1 MLSIGDKLKKYREE
15 QGLYKTDMAR
25 LLEANYHTY
34 CKWED
39 DFNIPGANK
48 LFNTAVTLGWSLDEI
63 EPWLDL
69 PEKPD
74 VLRQILIRSLEKGL
88 TRTQVAHLADVN
100 PSNFLA
106 WCREDKPVTEPGLAK
121 LEALA
126 DSPEWDLDYE
136 WITYEDLVG
145 PRKTRSRE
153 VVGPAIPRRGVGG
166 VINYTL
172 IQQLEAEY
180 GQLTYVPDDEPR
192 LQTIREELRPGL
204 CG

>member
-15 QGLYKTDMAR
+15 QGLYKAEMAR
-25 LLEANYHTY
+25 LLEANYYTY
-34 CKWED
+34 CKWES
-39 DFNIPGANK
+39 DFNVPGPNK
-48 LFNTAVTLGWSLDEI
+48 LFNLAVTLDWPIDEI
-63 EPWLDL
+63 EPWLEL

-74 VLRQILIRSLEKGL
+74 VLRQLLIRGLEKGVN
-88 TRTQVAHLADVN
+88 RTQIARLVGAN
-100 PSNFLA
+100 PSNFYS
-106 WCREDKPVTEPGLAK
+106 WCREDKPVSEPGLAK

-145 PRKTRSRE
+145 PRKTRSRKATDQ
-153 VVGPAIPRRGVGG
+153 VPPRRGVGG

-192 LQTIREELRPGL
+192 LQIIKEELRPSL
-204 CG
+204 CK

>member
-1 MLSIGDKLKKYREE
+1 MRSIGDKLKKYREE
-15 QGLYKTDMAR
+15 HEVYKTEMAR

-39 DFNIPGANK
+39 DYNIPGPNK
-48 LFNTAVTLGWSLDEI
+48 LFNTAMTLGWPLDEI
-63 EPWLDL
+63 EPWLEL

-88 TRTQVAHLADVN
+88 NRTQVARLADVN

-126 DSPEWDLDYE
+126 DSPEWDVDYE

-145 PRKTRSRE
+145 PKTRRRKASDR
-153 VVGPAIPRRGVGG
+153 VQPRRGVGG

-172 IQQLEAEY
+172 IQELEAEY

-192 LQTIREELRPGL
+192 LQIIREELRPGL

>member
-1 MLSIGDKLKKYREE
+1 MLSIGARLKKYREE
-15 QGLYKTDMAR
+15 RGMYKTEMAR
-25 LLEANYHTY
+25 ILEVTYHTY

-39 DFNIPGANK
+39 DYSTPGPNK
-48 LFNTAVTLGWSLDEI
+48 LFNLAITLGWPLDEI

-74 VLRQILIRSLEKGL
+74 VLRQILIRALEKGL
-88 TRTQVAHLADVN
+88 NRTQIARLADVDS
-100 PSNFLA
+100 SNFHA
-106 WCREDKPVTEPGLAK
+106 WCREDKPITEPGLAK

-153 VVGPAIPRRGVGG
+153 VVGSVLPRRGVGG
-166 VINYTL
+166 VINYKL

-192 LQTIREELRPGL
+192 LQIIREELRPGL